1 MKLGVVVF
9 GAGIAGKV
17 RIRDI
22 GAKEVQSSNEVA
34 WDLIGFVS
42 R

>member
-1 MKLGVVVF
+1 MSDRCIGAVVI

-17 RIRDI
+17 RIRDLSACDSEAV
-22 GAKEVQSSNEVA
+22 GSNLV
-34 WDLIGFVS
+34 GFVS